1 MPTPF
6 NRGKF
11 GRKSPV
17 APRRECE
24 VCGVPM
30 ARTNYE
36 EPNVC
41 LACSGRP
48 KQKPRLPDKSEVV
61 DRDDDETDEERE
73 EFRDA
78 FLDYYGRDG
87 D

>member
-6 NRGKF
+6 NRGNF

-24 VCGVPM
+24 ACGGLMV
-30 ARTNYE
+30 RDNDE
-36 EPNVC
+36 
-41 LACSGRP
+41 ACICRECAGRQ
-48 KQKPRLPDKSEVV
+48 KQRPRLPDKAETV
-61 DRDDDETDEERE
+61 DRDDDETDAERE

-78 FLDYYGRDG
+78 FLDYYGRDAE
-87 D
+87 